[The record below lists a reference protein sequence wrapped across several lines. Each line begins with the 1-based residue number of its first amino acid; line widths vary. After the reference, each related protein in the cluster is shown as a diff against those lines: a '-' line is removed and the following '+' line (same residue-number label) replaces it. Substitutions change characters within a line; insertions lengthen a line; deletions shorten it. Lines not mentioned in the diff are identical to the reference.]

1 MSIATP
7 HSTALPTP
15 GSQHPEYTEALLQ
28 ARESFISI
36 WGQMGSN
43 WGIPRTMAEV
53 HALLFITGRPMNSD
67 EIIGGLGISRG
78 NASMTLR
85 SLMDWGIVSRVHQRG
100 DRKEY
105 FQAEQ
110 DVWKLF
116 RTIISERKKREID
129 PLLEALHACR
139 AEPETSS
146 GGENEAAAEIE
157 AFNERLDRMLEF
169 MHIVDA
175 ISQRF
180 ISPSGEGLESAA
192 RLLAAIA

>member
-1 MSIATP
+1 MTVAPP
-7 HSTALPTP
+7 HTKVPPGMDQADLPE
-15 GSQHPEYTEALLQ
+15 SLQ
-28 ARESFISI
+28 RARESFISI

-53 HALLFITGRPMNSD
+53 HAILFITGRPMNSD
-67 EIIGGLGISRG
+67 EIITALRISRG

-85 SLMDWGIVSRVHQRG
+85 SLVDWGIVSRVHLRG

-110 DVWKLF
+110 DVWRLF

-129 PLLEALHACR
+129 PLLEALHDCR
-139 AEPETSS
+139 AQTESSNVSDPEESA
-146 GGENEAAAEIE
+146 GQVE

-169 MHIVDA
+169 MHIVDK
-175 ISQRF
+175 ISRRF

-192 RLLAAIA
+192 RLLAAIS